1 MIAAGAINIHLDQD
15 VLRASVLHQPSLLHQ
30 LYDPMVALTL
40 AALTTMA
47 TLAALFALYAM
58 GTLGGASPLTQSY
71 TGLTAHEFSDPYNR
85 SVAFGSHGRRA
96 DLTHLTRTLLLGT
109 LLHTRI
115 RHEPTT
121 CRLLWTRTLTC
132 PAGPCAAACTLGPLL
147 LVALL
152 HVIVRAAPAREET
165 VVRGSLTGGWSV
177 LSRLLEKNDLTFR
190 ACPASGLL
198 VRGAASNPP
207 RRTPTAPHHALPR
220 SCRCT
225 PYHQPSLMVWW
236 YGPLL
241 TSSIGGG
248 RCGRRRRRRWRC
260 ARRRT

>member
-40 AALTTMA
+40 AALTTVA
-47 TLAALFALYAM
+47 SLAVLLTLYAM

-71 TGLTAHEFSDPYNR
+71 TGLTTHEYSDPYNR
-85 SVAFGSHGRRA
+85 SMAFGSHGRHA
-96 DLTHLTRTLLLGT
+96 DVTRLTHTAMLGT

-115 RHEPTT
+115 RLEPTT
-121 CRLLWTRTLTC
+121 HRLLWAWTLTC
-132 PAGPCAAACTLGPLL
+132 SAVPCAAACTLGPLL

-198 VRGAASNPP
+198 VRGATSNPP
-207 RRTPTAPHHALPR
+207 RRTHHAAPR
-220 SCRCT
+220 SYRST
-225 PYHQPSLMVWW
+225 PHHQPSL
-236 YGPLL
+236 
-241 TSSIGGG
+241 TI
-248 RCGRRRRRRWRC
+248 RR
-260 ARRRT
+260 